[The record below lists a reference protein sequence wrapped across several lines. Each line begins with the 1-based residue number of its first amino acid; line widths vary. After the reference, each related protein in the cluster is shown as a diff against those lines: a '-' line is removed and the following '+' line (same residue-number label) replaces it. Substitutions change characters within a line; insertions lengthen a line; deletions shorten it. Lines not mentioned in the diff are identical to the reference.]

1 MLRVAQCLLAACLV
15 ACCDA
20 RIHIPMDDNGKRCFF
35 LKASS
40 DDEVFAEFVVNSGRR
55 SIDFVIYNPAGDPI
69 FVLEKKGS
77 GKAYFIAENTGRHR
91 LCFTNN
97 HGRKE
102 IMFSFDTHTPYVR
115 RVDELSASD
124 DQYAAVTES
133 LSRVEE
139 GLARTLESQYY
150 LQERGNAME
159 ESQRETESN
168 MTLLSFV
175 QVVGTALF
183 SLWQLYFLR
192 SLFASRGRGV

>member
-1 MLRVAQCLLAACLV
+1 MLRVVQCLLAACLV

-35 LKASS
+35 LKIATY
-40 DDEVFAEFVVNSGRR
+40 DEVFAEFVVNSGRR
-55 SIDFVIYNPAGDPI
+55 SIDFVIYNPSGDPI

-77 GKAYFIAENTGRHR
+77 GKAYFIAEETGRHR

-102 IMFSFDTHTPYVR
+102 IMFSFDSHRSYAHRIEEPTGIEEQFISV
-115 RVDELSASD
+115 SD
-124 DQYAAVTES
+124 S

-139 GLARTLESQYY
+139 GMSRVLESQYY

-168 MTLLSFV
+168 MTFLSFV